1 MYVNLYKI
9 QYDEILSTMI
19 TTSISDFR
27 KDIKSYFDK
36 VTDNFETLII
46 NRGKDNGIVIISLDE
61 YNSLIETHHELSS
74 KSNEKRLDSAIE
86 KLKNGKSFS
95 KELMK

>member
-86 KLKNGKSFS
+86 KLKN
-95 KELMK
+95 